1 MEANCKGADQERVE
15 GEECEICLKSVA
27 MVGYVQEV
35 GTVPP
40 DVSIM
45 SAKNLPNDM
54 LKFLRGHYSA
64 TI

>member
-40 DVSIM
+40 DMGIM
-45 SAKNLPNDM
+45 SAKN
-54 LKFLRGHYSA
+54 
-64 TI
+64 